1 MSRKLLYTVKFE
13 EVSGDEA
20 GGGSSF
26 VLESA
31 YTPSGDY
38 VGDQT
43 DADFLIKERRIAPEI
58 AKEGHSVCSIGFCEK
73 EQKWYGWS
81 HRAIVGFGIG
91 DKIFE
96 EDWPEATDDTSFLN
110 HGSVTI
116 EILDQA
122 KIAAIRFAKSV
133 S

>member
-1 MSRKLLYTVKFE
+1 MSRKLLYTVRFE
-13 EVSGDEA
+13 EVSGEEA
-20 GGGSSF
+20 GGGPSF

-38 VGDQT
+38 VGNPK
-43 DADFLIKERRIAPEI
+43 DADYLIKERRIAPEI

-73 EQKWYGWS
+73 EKKWYGWS

-96 EDWPEATDDTSFLN
+96 EGWSEATDDTPFID
-110 HGSVTI
+110 HGPITI
-116 EILDQA
+116 EVLEQA
-122 KIAAIRFAKSV
+122 KIAAKRFAASV